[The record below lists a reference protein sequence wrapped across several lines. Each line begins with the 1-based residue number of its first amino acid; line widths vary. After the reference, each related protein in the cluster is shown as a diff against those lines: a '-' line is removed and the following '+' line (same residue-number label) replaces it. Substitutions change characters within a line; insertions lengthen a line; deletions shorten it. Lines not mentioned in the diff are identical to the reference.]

1 MLKILLMKDD
11 RILCQI
17 PLMPK
22 DWSGE
27 DFESEMESFFEKFD
41 RYSMLT
47 EALSNQNRLR
57 MLRYLMDEEDS
68 AHSFSDL
75 LRELGMNP
83 KILREH
89 AVKLEEAGY
98 VECISRGKYRLSR
111 KGGILFT
118 TTGLALMRILEALE
132 GEEI

>member
-1 MLKILLMKDD
+1 MKDD

-22 DWSGE
+22 DWSEE
-27 DFESEMESFFEKFD
+27 DFESEMESFFAKFN
-41 RYSMLT
+41 RYSLLT

-57 MLRYLMDEEDS
+57 MLRYLMDERDS
-68 AHSFSDL
+68 THSFSDL

-89 AVKLEEAGY
+89 ALKLAEAGY
-98 VECISRGKYRLSR
+98 VESTGRGKYRLSQ

-118 TTGLALMRILEALE
+118 TAGLAFMRIVEALE